1 MNFEKEII
9 IFLQSLRTPF
19 LDGVFKVMSYFFD
32 YPLVIALGIILFAFR
47 KWKEGIFFLF
57 LEAVGWATQTT
68 LKKIIMRPRPY
79 LTYGEIDN
87 ILEASSSSFPSG
99 HSVTCMMAVIILF
112 IIIKDSRLSKRGKAL
127 SYTGLGLML
136 FFCVLNRMY
145 LGQHYI
151 TDCLGAFIIALI
163 IGALIIKFFYYKSYS
178 KQKELKGG
186 YEEKEV

>member
-32 YPLVIALGIILFAFR
+32 YPLVIALGIILFACR
-47 KWKEGIFFLF
+47 RWKEGIYFLI
-57 LEAVGWATQTT
+57 LEGLGCLTQTT

-79 LTYGEIDN
+79 VTHEAISN

-99 HSVTCMMAVIILF
+99 HSVTCMMAVVILF
-112 IIIKDSRLSKRGKAL
+112 VIVKDSKLSKRAKVW
-127 SYTGLGLML
+127 SYAGLEVML
-136 FFCVLNRMY
+136 FICVLNRMY

-151 TDCLGAFIIALI
+151 TDCLGGFIIALI
-163 IGALIIKFFYYKSYS
+163 IGVLVIKFCYYNKRLF
-178 KQKELKGG
+178 KNRKEK
-186 YEEKEV
+186 YEEKET